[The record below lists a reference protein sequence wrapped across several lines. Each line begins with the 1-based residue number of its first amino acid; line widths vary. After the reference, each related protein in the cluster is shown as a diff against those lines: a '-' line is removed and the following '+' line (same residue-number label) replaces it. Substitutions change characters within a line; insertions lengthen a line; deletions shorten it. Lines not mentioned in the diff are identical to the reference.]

1 MKHYSLK
8 DGQVSNPSNHVP
20 KQEVEHSQQDIIPF
34 GKYRGQDIVDAPSS
48 YLRWLCLQDWF
59 EDRYKG
65 LLKAIDEELRFR
77 DKRGCHFEEDGGR
90 RG

>member
-1 MKHYSLK
+1 MRHYNVNSGFSPHQSPK
-8 DGQVSNPSNHVP
+8 DPPAQ
-20 KQEVEHSQQDIIPF
+20 KDLMPF
-34 GKYRGQDIVDAPSS
+34 GKYKGIDIVDIPSS
-48 YLRWLCLQDWF
+48 YLRWCCLQDWF
-59 EDRYKG
+59 EERYKG